1 MKRSTLVVMAMLL
14 GLSGPAAQAQ
24 SEEHRAL
31 RSRIEDRFEVVPLTG
46 GIALR
51 PKTPLQD
58 VRLIEVSDGL
68 IAINGTPVTGRE
80 LRDRVGSDADAVL
93 RLSYLPAEER
103 RELFG
108 GPGAKAMPRRNG
120 RGAAVQTPD
129 VPASSRRPTGQRV
142 RIFGNVAVEEDEIVR
157 GDAVA
162 VMGSVRVNGE
172 VTGQVVAVMGS
183 VDVGPK
189 AVINGEVVSVGGRI
203 RRAPGAELRGDVTEV
218 AIGSVFDRFDNVHVA
233 AVPWLGHG
241 GDWMNHFAIPQL
253 MGSTFRLFLLLIFG
267 AIAFVL
273 ARGSVEG
280 SAQRVS
286 DNTPKALFVGLAAEL
301 LFAPVLA
308 LTALVLAVSI
318 VGIPLLLLLPFAVLA
333 LILMAIAGFA
343 GTAAAFA
350 SGARRRFG
358 LAAQPGFADVLLG
371 IVLILSP
378 LLIGRFIAMGGG
390 PAEPFAWLLVTGGIA
405 FEFLAWTTGFGAVL
419 MNAFSRWRGRRAA
432 RTAAPVPAA

>member
-1 MKRSTLVVMAMLL
+1 MKRSMLVVMAMLL
-14 GLSGPAAQAQ
+14 ALSGPAAQAQ
-24 SEEHRAL
+24 TEEQRAL
-31 RSRIEDRFEVVPLTG
+31 RSRIEDRFDVVPLTG

-51 PKTPLQD
+51 PKSAMRD
-58 VRLIEVSDGL
+58 VRLIEVSDGV

-80 LRDRVGSDADAVL
+80 LRERIGADADTVL
-93 RLSYLPAEER
+93 RLSYLAADDR

-108 GPGAKAMPRRNG
+108 GPGASAMPRRNG
-120 RGAAVQTPD
+120 RGAASETPD
-129 VPASSRRPTGQRV
+129 AEGRRRPSGQRV
-142 RIFGNVAVEEDEIVR
+142 RIFGNVTVDEDEIIR

-162 VMGSVRVNGE
+162 V
-172 VTGQVVAVMGS
+172 QVVAVMGS

-189 AVINGEVVSVGGRI
+189 AVINGEVVSVGGRV
-203 RRAPGAELRGDVTEV
+203 RRAPGAELRGDITEV
-218 AIGSVFDRFDNVHVA
+218 AVGSVFDRFDNVHVP
-233 AVPWLGHG
+233 VGPWFTGAG
-241 GDWMNHFAIPQL
+241 PWMNQFAIPEL
-253 MGSTFRLFLLLIFG
+253 MGSTFRLFLLLMFG

-273 ARGSVEG
+273 ARGSVDG

-286 DNTPKALFVGLAAEL
+286 DNTPKALLVGLAAEL

-350 SGARRRFG
+350 SGARRRLG
-358 LAAQPGFADVLLG
+358 LGAQPGFVDVLVG

-378 LLIGRFIAMGGG
+378 LLIGRFIAIGGG

-419 MNAFSRWRGRRAA
+419 MNSFARWRARRAA
-432 RTAAPVPAA
+432 RTPAPVPAA